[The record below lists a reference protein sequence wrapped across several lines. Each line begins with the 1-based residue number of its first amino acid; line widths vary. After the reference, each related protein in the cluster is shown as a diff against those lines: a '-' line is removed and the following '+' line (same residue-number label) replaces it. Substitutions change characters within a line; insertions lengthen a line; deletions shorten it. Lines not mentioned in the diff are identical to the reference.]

1 MLFVMWVSENTC
13 CLTSRL
19 WKKAKVTIDSEY
31 THQFL
36 FSFFFFSC
44 CAWKWKIRWYNP
56 APETWQGVCFAV
68 LTGVVLLIKTGF
80 CWWLMSLEHVLETCG
95 VIIFFFFFFLRNTVH
110 KSIPSSNS
118 YRHDEINYSLKL
130 FTSSTF
136 SGELELLLSVIS
148 RNLT

>member
-95 VIIFFFFFFLRNTVH
+95 VIIFFFSFFL
-110 KSIPSSNS
+110 
-118 YRHDEINYSLKL
+118 EIL
-130 FTSSTF
+130 FTNQYPPPTVTDMMRSTILWNCLPPLPF
-136 SGELELLLSVIS
+136 LGSWSCCCQ
-148 RNLT
+148 